1 MPATRHSEEGSSL
14 MPGPGTSFEAP
25 LLVGTRPQSSPT
37 TPWINDFGS
46 VVIEQDITL
55 AVATGT
61 GAVSGTIYVP
71 TGSELLDVM
80 VDTMVVFNSGTT
92 DVLSLGTAAADT
104 SYASGVNVHT
114 PTGRQRPTFTAAQ
127 LINMGNVAAPGE
139 LVATITQGGTAATTG
154 SVVARVLY
162 TSTTQPFTGNT

>member
-1 MPATRHSEEGSSL
+1 

-46 VVIEQDITL
+46 VVIEQDTTL

-61 GAVSGTIYVP
+61 TAVSGTLYVP
-71 TGSELLDVM
+71 TGSKILDVI
-80 VDTMVVFNSGTT
+80 VDTEVAFNSGAT

-104 SYASGVNVHT
+104 SFASGVNVAAA
-114 PTGRQRPTFTAAQ
+114 GRLRPTFTAAQ
-127 LINMGNVAAPGE
+127 LINMGNVVAPGE

-154 SVVARVLY
+154 SVIARVLY
-162 TSTTQPFTGNT
+162 SPTLQPFTGNT

>member
-1 MPATRHSEEGSSL
+1 MT
-14 MPGPGTSFEAP
+14 GTNFEAP
-25 LLVGTRPQSSPT
+25 LFVGTRPQSSPT
-37 TPWINDFGS
+37 TPWINDSGS

-55 AVATGT
+55 VVATGT
-61 GAVSGTIYVP
+61 SAVSGTIYVP
-71 TGSELLDVM
+71 NGSELLDVM
-80 VDTMVVFNSGTT
+80 VDTMVAFNSGTT

-104 SYASGVNVHT
+104 SYASGVTVHA
-114 PTGRQRPTFTAAQ
+114 TGRVRPTFTAAQ

-162 TSTTQPFTGNT
+162 TSNAQTLTGNT